1 MTDFDPSKT
10 LTGRKATFEPYKTPV
25 LISVDP
31 SFCEKS
37 NKNSEKGGVHYNQ
50 KYPTLTFLLG
60 ENIFY
65 HRFQKFKE
73 ISQRRRFRGIPA
85 ICNQCSYR
93 VTLAP
98 VFTIDMSD
106 PRFCSIENWKIMA
119 PSRAP
124 KYPIHTCI
132 SDPVSFPERLLF
144 LTDSAIKTEKI

>member
-60 ENIFY
+60 ENKFY
-65 HRFQKFKE
+65 HRFHRFKE
-73 ISQRRRFRGIPA
+73 TSQTKGSRGIPA
-85 ICNQCSYR
+85 VCNQCSYR
-93 VTLAP
+93 VILAP
-98 VFTIDMSD
+98 VFTIDLSD

-119 PSRAP
+119 PFRAP
-124 KYPIHTCI
+124 RYPIHTCL
-132 SDPVSFPERLLF
+132 SDPV
-144 LTDSAIKTEKI
+144 